1 MEEKIEEQTERLN
14 EAILNEA
21 LLKDKIYV
29 IRGVQVMLD
38 SDLAKIYGYTTK
50 RLNEQVKN
58 NIEKF
63 DEEDLMFQLT
73 KEEVEELSRSKILT
87 LNNENPNLKSK
98 ILTSS
103 LTNENEFL
111 RSKKSTSNYEN
122 ENTSSRSN
130 FSTLKSETN
139 IRRGSN
145 IKYLPY
151 AFTEQGVYML
161 MTVLKGELATKQSK
175 ALVRLFKK
183 MKDYVIE
190 NQEIL
195 NHRDF
200 LRLSLQT
207 AENAQN
213 IVEFRQKL
221 SEIDDKVENVVS
233 NLGDMVRKSEL
244 SPIMLNLG
252 KPEIPAGWL
261 VLNGQPV
268 ESDLA
273 YQQIYTLANK
283 SITIIDNYI
292 SLKTL
297 VLFKHTKQ
305 NVSVTI
311 FTDNTNN
318 GLHKVEFDDFCKEYP
333 ALKIDIK
340 KANNI
345 FHDRYIVLDYNSPD
359 EKIYHCGSSSKDGG
373 RKITTITKIDDTS
386 LYKPLL
392 AQLQNNQTLTL
403 K

>member
-1 MEEKIEEQTERLN
+1 MEEQNELLLN
-14 EAILNEA
+14 DAQ
-21 LLKDKIYV
+21 LKDKIYV

-38 SDLAKIYGYTTK
+38 SDLAEIYGYTTK

-73 KEEVEELSRSKILT
+73 KEETVAILRSKILN
-87 LNNENPNLKSK
+87 LENDN
-98 ILTSS
+98 
-103 LTNENEFL
+103 TNL
-111 RSKKSTSNYEN
+111 RSKISTSSWGGTRY
-122 ENTSSRSN
+122 TP
-130 FSTLKSETN
+130 F
-139 IRRGSN
+139 
-145 IKYLPY
+145 

-207 AENAQN
+207 ADNAQN
-213 IVEFRQKL
+213 IIEFRQKL
-221 SEIDDKVENVVS
+221 TEIDDKVENVVS

-252 KPEIPAGWL
+252 KPEIPPGWL

-268 ESDLA
+268 ENDLA

-283 SITIIDNYI
+283 TITIIDNYI

-297 VLFKHTKQ
+297 VLFKHAKQ

-311 FTDNTNN
+311 FTDNIHN
-318 GLHKVEFDDFCKEYP
+318 GLHKVEFDDFCKEYSG
-333 ALKIDIK
+333 LKIDLR

-345 FHDRYIVLDYNSPD
+345 FHDRYIILDYNTPD
-359 EKIYHCGSSSKDGG
+359 EKIYLCGSSSKDGG
-373 RKITTITKIDDTS
+373 RKITTISKIDDTS
-386 LYKPLL
+386 LFKPILS
-392 AQLQNNQTLTL
+392 QIQNNQILQL

>member
-1 MEEKIEEQTERLN
+1 MEEQNELIFGERQ
-14 EAILNEA
+14 
-21 LLKDKIYV
+21 LKDKIYF
-29 IRGVQVMLD
+29 IRGVQIMLD
-38 SDLAKIYGYTTK
+38 SDLAEIYGYTTK

-63 DEEDLMFQLT
+63 DEDDLMFQLT
-73 KEEVEELSRSKILT
+73 KEEVKELSRSKFST
-87 LNNENPNLKSK
+87 SK
-98 ILTSS
+98 I
-103 LTNENEFL
+103 E
-111 RSKKSTSNYEN
+111 K
-122 ENTSSRSN
+122 
-130 FSTLKSETN
+130 
-139 IRRGSN
+139 RGGRQYS
-145 IKYLPY
+145 PY

-213 IVEFRQKL
+213 IIEFRQKL
-221 SEIDDKVENVVS
+221 TEIDDKVESVVS

-252 KPEIPAGWL
+252 KPEIPPGWL

-268 ESDLA
+268 ENDLA

-283 SITIIDNYI
+283 TITIIDNYI

-297 VLFKHTKQ
+297 VLFKHAKQ

-311 FTDNTNN
+311 FTDNIHN
-318 GLHKVEFDDFCKEYP
+318 GLHKVEFDDFCKEYSG
-333 ALKIDIK
+333 LKIDLR

-345 FHDRYIVLDYNSPD
+345 FHDRYIILDYNTPD
-359 EKIYHCGSSSKDGG
+359 EKIFLCGSSSKDGG
-373 RKITTITKIDDTS
+373 RKITTISKIDDTS
-386 LYKPLL
+386 LFKPILS
-392 AQLQNNQTLTL
+392 QIQNNQALQL

>member
-1 MEEKIEEQTERLN
+1 MSEACLDQT
-14 EAILNEA
+14 
-21 LLKDKIYV
+21 Y
-29 IRGVQVMLD
+29 
-38 SDLAKIYGYTTK
+38 SDLAEIYGYTTK
-50 RLNEQVKN
+50 AFNQQVKN

-73 KEEVEELSRSKILT
+73 KEEAETILRSKILT
-87 LNNENPNLKSK
+87 LEQEEYNLRSKFSTSSLENTPNSSRTKFSTLNEDKLNLRSNNSTLEQENLNLRSK

-103 LTNENEFL
+103 WGGT
-111 RSKKSTSNYEN
+111 RYT
-122 ENTSSRSN
+122 
-130 FSTLKSETN
+130 
-139 IRRGSN
+139 
-145 IKYLPY
+145 PY

-175 ALVRLFKK
+175 ALVRLFKQ
-183 MKDYVIE
+183 MKDYIVD
-190 NQEIL
+190 NQQMI
-195 NHRDF
+195 NQRDF

-221 SEIDDKVENVVS
+221 TEIDDKVENVVS

-252 KPEIPAGWL
+252 KPEIPPGWL
-261 VLNGQPV
+261 ILNGQPV

-283 SITIIDNYI
+283 SISIIDNYI

-297 VLFKHTKQ
+297 VLFKHAKQ

-311 FTDNTNN
+311 YTDNTNN
-318 GLHKVEFDDFCKEYP
+318 GLHKVEFDDFCKEYSG
-333 ALKIDIK
+333 LKIDIK
-340 KANNI
+340 KADNI
-345 FHDRYIVLDYNSPD
+345 FHDRYIILDYNTPD

-373 RKITTITKIDDTS
+373 RKVTTITKIDDTS
-386 LYKPLL
+386 IYKPLL
-392 AQLQNNQTLTL
+392 AQLQKKQILVL

>member
-1 MEEKIEEQTERLN
+1 MEEQNELLLN
-14 EAILNEA
+14 ETQ
-21 LLKDKIYV
+21 LKDKIYV

-38 SDLAKIYGYTTK
+38 SDLAEIYGYTTK
-50 RLNEQVKN
+50 AFNQQVKN

-73 KEEVEELSRSKILT
+73 NEEVKELSRSKILT
-87 LNNENPNLKSK
+87 LNND
-98 ILTSS
+98 
-103 LTNENEFL
+103 FL
-111 RSKKSTSNYEN
+111 RSKFLTSKQDYDVD
-122 ENTSSRSN
+122 SDFSRSK
-130 FSTLKSETN
+130 FSTLKTETKTG
-139 IRRGSN
+139 RGSN
-145 IKYLPY
+145 IKYAPY

-161 MTVLKGELATKQSK
+161 MTVLKGDLATKQSK

-207 AENAQN
+207 ADNAQN
-213 IVEFRQKL
+213 IIEFRQKL
-221 SEIDDKVENVVS
+221 TEIDDKVENVVS

-252 KPEIPAGWL
+252 KPEIPPGWL

-268 ESDLA
+268 ENDLA

-283 SITIIDNYI
+283 TITIIDNYI

-297 VLFKHTKQ
+297 VLFKHAKQ

-311 FTDNTNN
+311 FTDNIHN
-318 GLHKVEFDDFCKEYP
+318 GLHKVEFDDFCKEYSG
-333 ALKIDIK
+333 LKIDLR

-345 FHDRYIVLDYNSPD
+345 FHDRYIILDYNTPD
-359 EKIYHCGSSSKDGG
+359 EKIYLCGSSSKDGG
-373 RKITTITKIDDTS
+373 RKITTISKIDDTS
-386 LYKPLL
+386 LFKPILS
-392 AQLQNNQTLTL
+392 QIQNNQILQL

>member
-1 MEEKIEEQTERLN
+1 MEEKTEVIIDEQ
-14 EAILNEA
+14 I
-21 LLKDKIYV
+21 LKDKIYV

-38 SDLAKIYGYTTK
+38 SDLAEIYGYTTK

-73 KEEVEELSRSKILT
+73 KEEKEII
-87 LNNENPNLKSK
+87 LKSK
-98 ILTSS
+98 ILT
-103 LTNENEFL
+103 LEQEEHNL
-111 RSKKSTSNYEN
+111 RSKISTSRLEN
-122 ENTSSRSN
+122 NTNLNLRSK
-130 FSTLKSETN
+130 FSTLEQGKYS
-139 IRRGSN
+139 
-145 IKYLPY
+145 KYLPY

-175 ALVRLFKK
+175 ALVRLFKQ
-183 MKDYVIE
+183 MKDYIVD
-190 NQEIL
+190 NQQMI
-195 NHRDF
+195 NQRDF

-213 IVEFRQKL
+213 IIEFRQKL
-221 SEIDDKVENVVS
+221 TEIDDKVENVVS

-252 KPEIPAGWL
+252 KPEIPPGWL
-261 VLNGQPV
+261 ILNGQPV

-283 SITIIDNYI
+283 SIAIIDNYI

-297 VLFKHTKQ
+297 VLFKHAKQ

-311 FTDNTNN
+311 YTDNTNN
-318 GLHKVEFDDFCKEYP
+318 GLHKVEFDDFCKEYSG
-333 ALKIDIK
+333 LKIDIK
-340 KANNI
+340 KADNI
-345 FHDRYIVLDYNSPD
+345 FHDRYIIIDYNTPD
-359 EKIYHCGSSSKDGG
+359 ERIYHCGSSSKDGG
-373 RKITTITKIDDTS
+373 RKVTTITKIDDTS
-386 LYKPLL
+386 IYKPLL
-392 AQLQNNQTLTL
+392 SQLQKKQVLVL

>member
-1 MEEKIEEQTERLN
+1 MEEQSELLLG
-14 EAILNEA
+14 EAQ
-21 LLKDKIYV
+21 LKDKIYV

-38 SDLAKIYGYTTK
+38 SDLAAIYGYTTK
-50 RLNEQVKN
+50 AFNQQVKN

-73 KEEVEELSRSKILT
+73 NDEVRELSRSKFLT
-87 LNNENPNLKSK
+87 LNNENPNL
-98 ILTSS
+98 
-103 LTNENEFL
+103 
-111 RSKKSTSNYEN
+111 RSKKLTSNWGG
-122 ENTSSRSN
+122 SRYS
-130 FSTLKSETN
+130 
-139 IRRGSN
+139 
-145 IKYLPY
+145 PY

-190 NQEIL
+190 NQEVL

-221 SEIDDKVENVVS
+221 TEIDDKVENVVS

-252 KPEIPAGWL
+252 KPEIPPGWL
-261 VLNGQPV
+261 ILNGQPV
-268 ESDLA
+268 ENDLA
-273 YQQIYTLANK
+273 YQQIYALANK
-283 SITIIDNYI
+283 SIAIIDNYI

-297 VLFKHTKQ
+297 VLFKHAKQ

-318 GLHKVEFDDFCKEYP
+318 GLHKLEFEDFCKEYSG
-333 ALKIDIK
+333 LKITIK

-345 FHDRYIVLDYNSPD
+345 FHDRYIILDYNTPD

-392 AQLQNNQTLTL
+392 AQIQNNQIYQFTL
-403 K
+403 

>member
-1 MEEKIEEQTERLN
+1 MEEQN
-14 EAILNEA
+14 ELILGEA
-21 LLKDKIYV
+21 QLKDKIYV

-38 SDLAKIYGYTTK
+38 ADLAEIYGYTTK
-50 RLNEQVKN
+50 AFNQQVKN

-73 KEEVEELSRSKILT
+73 KEEKDVI
-87 LNNENPNLKSK
+87 
-98 ILTSS
+98 
-103 LTNENEFL
+103 L
-111 RSKKSTSNYEN
+111 RSKFLTLEN
-122 ENTSSRSN
+122 ENTNLRSKFLTSSWGGTRY
-130 FSTLKSETN
+130 
-139 IRRGSN
+139 I
-145 IKYLPY
+145 PY

-190 NQEIL
+190 NQEVL

-221 SEIDDKVENVVS
+221 TEIDDKVENVVS
-233 NLGDMVRKSEL
+233 NLGGMVRKSEL

-252 KPEIPAGWL
+252 KPEIPPGWL
-261 VLNGQPV
+261 ILNGQPV
-268 ESDLA
+268 ENDLA

-283 SITIIDNYI
+283 TITIIDNYI

-297 VLFKHTKQ
+297 VLFKHAKQ
-305 NVSVTI
+305 NISVTI
-311 FTDNTNN
+311 FTDNINN
-318 GLHKVEFDDFCKEYP
+318 GLHKVEFDDFCKEYSG
-333 ALKIDIK
+333 LKINIK

-345 FHDRYIVLDYNSPD
+345 FHDRYIILDYNTPD

-392 AQLQNNQTLTL
+392 AKIQNNQSLQL

>member
-1 MEEKIEEQTERLN
+1 MSEACLDQT
-14 EAILNEA
+14 
-21 LLKDKIYV
+21 Y
-29 IRGVQVMLD
+29 
-38 SDLAKIYGYTTK
+38 SDLAEIYGYTTK
-50 RLNEQVKN
+50 AFNQQVKN

-73 KEEVEELSRSKILT
+73 KEEAETILRSKILT
-87 LNNENPNLKSK
+87 LEQEEYNLRSKFSTSSLENTPNSSRTKFSTLNEDKLNLRSNNSTLEQENLNLRSK

-103 LTNENEFL
+103 WGGT
-111 RSKKSTSNYEN
+111 RYT
-122 ENTSSRSN
+122 
-130 FSTLKSETN
+130 
-139 IRRGSN
+139 
-145 IKYLPY
+145 PY

-175 ALVRLFKK
+175 ALVRLFKQ
-183 MKDYVIE
+183 MKDYIVD
-190 NQEIL
+190 NQQMI
-195 NHRDF
+195 NQRDF

-221 SEIDDKVENVVS
+221 TEIDDKVENVVS

-252 KPEIPAGWL
+252 KPEIPPGWL
-261 VLNGQPV
+261 ILNGQPV

-283 SITIIDNYI
+283 SISIIDNYI

-297 VLFKHTKQ
+297 VLFKHAKQ

-311 FTDNTNN
+311 YTDNTNN
-318 GLHKVEFDDFCKEYP
+318 GLHKVEFDDFCKEYSG
-333 ALKIDIK
+333 LKIDIK
-340 KANNI
+340 KADNI
-345 FHDRYIVLDYNSPD
+345 FHDRYIILDYNTPD
-359 EKIYHCGSSSKDGG
+359 ERIYHCGSSSKDGG
-373 RKITTITKIDDTS
+373 RKVTTITKIDDTS
-386 LYKPLL
+386 IYKPLL
-392 AQLQNNQTLTL
+392 TQLQKKQILVL

>member
-1 MEEKIEEQTERLN
+1 MEEQN
-14 EAILNEA
+14 ELILGETQ
-21 LLKDKIYV
+21 LKDKIYV

-38 SDLAKIYGYTTK
+38 SDLAEIYGYTTK

-73 KEEVEELSRSKILT
+73 KEEVMELPRSKFST
-87 LNNENPNLKSK
+87 LNNDFLRSKFLTSKLENPNLKSK
-98 ILTSS
+98 ISTSS
-103 LTNENEFL
+103 WGGT
-111 RSKKSTSNYEN
+111 RK
-122 ENTSSRSN
+122 
-130 FSTLKSETN
+130 
-139 IRRGSN
+139 
-145 IKYLPY
+145 LPY

-213 IVEFRQKL
+213 IIEFRQKL
-221 SEIDDKVENVVS
+221 TEIDDKVENVVS

-252 KPEIPAGWL
+252 KPEIPPGWL
-261 VLNGQPV
+261 ILNGQPV
-268 ESDLA
+268 ENDLA
-273 YQQIYTLANK
+273 YQQIYTLVNK
-283 SITIIDNYI
+283 TITIIDNYI

-297 VLFKHTKQ
+297 VLFKHAKQ
-305 NVSVTI
+305 NISVTI
-311 FTDNTNN
+311 FTDNINN
-318 GLHKVEFDDFCKEYP
+318 GLHKVEFDDFCKEYSG
-333 ALKIDIK
+333 LKINIK

-345 FHDRYIVLDYNSPD
+345 FHDRYIILDYNMPD

-392 AQLQNNQTLTL
+392 AQLQNNKTLQL
-403 K
+403 R

>member
-1 MEEKIEEQTERLN
+1 MEEKTEVIID
-14 EAILNEA
+14 EKI
-21 LLKDKIYV
+21 LKDKIYL

-38 SDLAKIYGYTTK
+38 SDLAEIYGYTTK
-50 RLNEQVKN
+50 AFNQQVKN

-63 DEEDLMFQLT
+63 DEDFMFQLSD
-73 KEEVEELSRSKILT
+73 EEVKELSRSKILT
-87 LNNENPNLKSK
+87 LNNDFLKSK

-103 LTNENEFL
+103 LDNKPN
-111 RSKKSTSNYEN
+111 
-122 ENTSSRSN
+122 SSRSN
-130 FSTLKSETN
+130 FPTLNKDKLNLRSNNSTLEQENLNLRSKILTSSWGGT
-139 IRRGSN
+139 R
-145 IKYLPY
+145 YTPY

-175 ALVRLFKK
+175 ALVRLFKQ
-183 MKDYVIE
+183 MKDYIVD
-190 NQEIL
+190 NQQMI
-195 NHRDF
+195 NQRDF

-221 SEIDDKVENVVS
+221 TEIDDKVENVVS

-252 KPEIPAGWL
+252 KPEIPPGWL
-261 VLNGQPV
+261 ILNGQPV

-283 SITIIDNYI
+283 SISIIDNYI

-297 VLFKHTKQ
+297 ILFKHTKQ
-305 NVSVTI
+305 NISVTI
-311 FTDNTNN
+311 YTDNTNN
-318 GLHKVEFDDFCKEYP
+318 GLHKVEFDDFCKEYSG
-333 ALKIDIK
+333 LKIDIK
-340 KANNI
+340 KADNI
-345 FHDRYIVLDYNSPD
+345 FHDRYIILDYNTSD

-373 RKITTITKIDDTS
+373 RKVTTITKIDDTS
-386 LYKPLL
+386 IYKPLL
-392 AQLQNNQTLTL
+392 AQLQKKQTLVL

>member
-1 MEEKIEEQTERLN
+1 MEDKTE
-14 EAILNEA
+14 IIIDDK
-21 LLKDKIYV
+21 LLKDKIYL
-29 IRGVQVMLD
+29 IRGVQVILD
-38 SDLAKIYGYTTK
+38 SDLAEIYGYTTK

-73 KEEVEELSRSKILT
+73 KEEKDIT
-87 LNNENPNLKSK
+87 NNIN
-98 ILTSS
+98 
-103 LTNENEFL
+103 L
-111 RSKKSTSNYEN
+111 RSK
-122 ENTSSRSN
+122 
-130 FSTLKSETN
+130 FSTLEQGKYS
-139 IRRGSN
+139 
-145 IKYLPY
+145 KYLPY

-175 ALVRLFKK
+175 ALVRLFKR
-183 MKDYVIE
+183 MKDYIVD
-190 NQEIL
+190 NQQMI
-195 NHRDF
+195 NQRDF

-213 IVEFRQKL
+213 IIEFRQKL
-221 SEIDDKVENVVS
+221 TEIDDKVENVVS

-252 KPEIPAGWL
+252 KPEIPPGWL
-261 VLNGQPV
+261 ILNGQPV

-283 SITIIDNYI
+283 SIAIIDNYI

-297 VLFKHTKQ
+297 VLFKHAKQ

-311 FTDNTNN
+311 YTDNINS
-318 GLHKVEFDDFCKEYP
+318 GLHKVEFDDFCKEYSG
-333 ALKIDIK
+333 LKIDIK
-340 KANNI
+340 KADNI
-345 FHDRYIVLDYNSPD
+345 FHDRYIILDYNTPD

-373 RKITTITKIDDTS
+373 RKVTTITKIDDTS
-386 LYKPLL
+386 IYKPLL
-392 AQLQNNQTLTL
+392 AQLQKKKILVL

>member
-1 MEEKIEEQTERLN
+1 MEEKTEIIIDEQ
-14 EAILNEA
+14 I
-21 LLKDKIYV
+21 LKDKIYL

-38 SDLAKIYGYTTK
+38 SDLAEIYGYTTK

-63 DEEDLMFQLT
+63 DEEDLMFRLSDN
-73 KEEVEELSRSKILT
+73 EVKELSKLKNFTLNDDFLRSKFLT
-87 LNNENPNLKSK
+87 SKQDDSNLKSK
-98 ILTSS
+98 FLTSS
-103 LTNENEFL
+103 LEPNPDFL
-111 RSKKSTSNYEN
+111 RSKNSTSKQDDSNLK
-122 ENTSSRSN
+122 SN
-130 FSTLKSETN
+130 FSTSSWGGK
-139 IRRGSN
+139 R
-145 IKYLPY
+145 KLPY

-175 ALVRLFKK
+175 ALVRLFKQ
-183 MKDYVIE
+183 MKDYIVD
-190 NQEIL
+190 NQQMI
-195 NHRDF
+195 NQRDF

-213 IVEFRQKL
+213 IIEFRQKL
-221 SEIDDKVENVVS
+221 TEIDDKVETVVS

-252 KPEIPAGWL
+252 KPEIPPGWL
-261 VLNGQPV
+261 ILNGQPV

-283 SITIIDNYI
+283 SISIIDNYI

-297 VLFKHTKQ
+297 VLFKHAKQ

-311 FTDNTNN
+311 YTDNTNN
-318 GLHKVEFDDFCKEYP
+318 GLHKVEFDDFCKEYSG
-333 ALKIDIK
+333 LKIDIK
-340 KANNI
+340 KADNI
-345 FHDRYIVLDYNSPD
+345 FHDRYIIIDYNTPD

-373 RKITTITKIDDTS
+373 RKVTTITKIDDTS
-386 LYKPLL
+386 IYKPLL
-392 AQLQNNQTLTL
+392 AQLQKKQILVL

>member
-1 MEEKIEEQTERLN
+1 MKEQNELLLN
-14 EAILNEA
+14 ETK
-21 LLKDKIYV
+21 LKDKIYV

-38 SDLAKIYGYTTK
+38 SDLAGIYGYTTK

-73 KEEVEELSRSKILT
+73 KEETDAILRSKNFTLENDNTNLRSKI
-87 LNNENPNLKSK
+87 S
-98 ILTSS
+98 TSS
-103 LTNENEFL
+103 LENDNL
-111 RSKKSTSNYEN
+111 RPNFSTSNWGGTRY
-122 ENTSSRSN
+122 T
-130 FSTLKSETN
+130 
-139 IRRGSN
+139 
-145 IKYLPY
+145 PY

-207 AENAQN
+207 ADNAQN
-213 IVEFRQKL
+213 IIEFRQKL
-221 SEIDDKVENVVS
+221 TEIDDKVENVVS

-252 KPEIPAGWL
+252 KPEIPPGWL
-261 VLNGQPV
+261 ILNGQPV
-268 ESDLA
+268 ENDLA

-283 SITIIDNYI
+283 TITIIDNY
-292 SLKTL
+292 
-297 VLFKHTKQ
+297 
-305 NVSVTI
+305 
-311 FTDNTNN
+311 
-318 GLHKVEFDDFCKEYP
+318 CKEYSG
-333 ALKIDIK
+333 LKIDIK

-345 FHDRYIVLDYNSPD
+345 FHDRYIILDYNTSD
-359 EKIYHCGSSSKDGG
+359 EKIFLCGSSSKDGG
-373 RKITTITKIDDTS
+373 RKITTISKIDDTS
-386 LYKPLL
+386 LFKPILS
-392 AQLQNNQTLTL
+392 QIQNNQMLQL

>member
-1 MEEKIEEQTERLN
+1 MEEQN
-14 EAILNEA
+14 ELLLSEA

-38 SDLAKIYGYTTK
+38 SDLAEIYGYTTK
-50 RLNEQVKN
+50 AFNQQVKN

-73 KEEVEELSRSKILT
+73 NEEVKELSRSKILT
-87 LNNENPNLKSK
+87 LNND
-98 ILTSS
+98 
-103 LTNENEFL
+103 FL
-111 RSKKSTSNYEN
+111 RSKFLTSKQDYDVD
-122 ENTSSRSN
+122 SDFSRSK
-130 FSTLKSETN
+130 FSTLKTETKAG
-139 IRRGSN
+139 RGSN
-145 IKYLPY
+145 IKYAPY

-161 MTVLKGELATKQSK
+161 MTVLKGDLATKQSK

-207 AENAQN
+207 ADNAQN
-213 IVEFRQKL
+213 IIEFRQKL
-221 SEIDDKVENVVS
+221 TEIDDKVENVVS

-252 KPEIPAGWL
+252 KPEIPPGWL

-268 ESDLA
+268 ENDLA

-283 SITIIDNYI
+283 TITIIDNYI

-297 VLFKHTKQ
+297 VLFKHAKQ

-311 FTDNTNN
+311 FTDNIHN
-318 GLHKVEFDDFCKEYP
+318 GLHKVEFDDFCKEYSG
-333 ALKIDIK
+333 LKIDIK

-345 FHDRYIVLDYNSPD
+345 FHDRYIILDYNTPD
-359 EKIYHCGSSSKDGG
+359 EKIFLCGSSSKDGG
-373 RKITTITKIDDTS
+373 RKITTISKIDDTS
-386 LYKPLL
+386 LFKPILS
-392 AQLQNNQTLTL
+392 QIQNNQILQL

>member
-1 MEEKIEEQTERLN
+1 MEEKTEVIIDEQ
-14 EAILNEA
+14 
-21 LLKDKIYV
+21 LLKDKIYL

-38 SDLAKIYGYTTK
+38 SDLAEIYGYTTK

-73 KEEVEELSRSKILT
+73 KEEKDIILRSKAIT
-87 LNNENPNLKSK
+87 LKKDEILKSK
-98 ILTSS
+98 ISTSS
-103 LTNENEFL
+103 LEKQTDSSRSDFLTLSKDNFIL
-111 RSKKSTSNYEN
+111 RSK
-122 ENTSSRSN
+122 
-130 FSTLKSETN
+130 FSTLEQGKYS
-139 IRRGSN
+139 
-145 IKYLPY
+145 KYLPY

-175 ALVRLFKK
+175 ALVRLFKQ
-183 MKDYVIE
+183 MKDYIVD
-190 NQEIL
+190 NQQMI
-195 NHRDF
+195 NQRDF

-213 IVEFRQKL
+213 MVEFRKKL
-221 SEIDDKVENVVS
+221 TEIDDKVETVVS
-233 NLGDMVRKSEL
+233 NLGDMVRRSEL

-252 KPEIPAGWL
+252 KPEIPPGWL
-261 VLNGQPV
+261 ILNGQPV

-273 YQQIYTLANK
+273 YQQIYSLANM

-297 VLFKHTKQ
+297 VLFKHAKQ

-311 FTDNTNN
+311 YTDNINN
-318 GLHKVEFDDFCKEYP
+318 GLHKVEFDDFCKEYSG
-333 ALKIDIK
+333 LKIDIK
-340 KANNI
+340 KADNI
-345 FHDRYIVLDYNSPD
+345 IHDRYIILDYNTPN

-373 RKITTITKIDDTS
+373 RKVTTITKIDDTS
-386 LYKPLL
+386 IYKPLL
-392 AQLQNNQTLTL
+392 AKLQKNLPLIL

>member
-1 MEEKIEEQTERLN
+1 MEEQNELLLN
-14 EAILNEA
+14 ETQ
-21 LLKDKIYV
+21 LKDKIYV

-38 SDLAKIYGYTTK
+38 SDLAEIYGYTTK
-50 RLNEQVKN
+50 AFNQQVKN

-73 KEEVEELSRSKILT
+73 KEEVKELSRSNFLTLDNDFLRSKILT
-87 LNNENPNLKSK
+87 SK
-98 ILTSS
+98 NRTDLEHNI
-103 LTNENEFL
+103 L
-111 RSKKSTSNYEN
+111 RSKISTS
-122 ENTSSRSN
+122 
-130 FSTLKSETN
+130 KIET
-139 IRRGSN
+139 RGGRQYS
-145 IKYLPY
+145 PY

-213 IVEFRQKL
+213 IIEFRQKL
-221 SEIDDKVENVVS
+221 TEIDDKVESVVS

-252 KPEIPAGWL
+252 KPEIPPGWL
-261 VLNGQPV
+261 ILNGQPV
-268 ESDLA
+268 ENDLA

-283 SITIIDNYI
+283 TITIIDNYI

-297 VLFKHTKQ
+297 VLFKHAKQ

-311 FTDNTNN
+311 FTDNINN
-318 GLHKVEFDDFCKEYP
+318 GLHKVEFDDFCKEYSG
-333 ALKIDIK
+333 LKIAIK

-345 FHDRYIVLDYNSPD
+345 FHDRYIILDYNMPD

-386 LYKPLL
+386 LYKLLL
-392 AQLQNNQTLTL
+392 AQLQNNQTLQL
-403 K
+403 R

>member
-1 MEEKIEEQTERLN
+1 MEEKTEIIIDEQ
-14 EAILNEA
+14 I
-21 LLKDKIYV
+21 LKDKIYL

-38 SDLAKIYGYTTK
+38 SDLAEIYGYTTK

-73 KEEVEELSRSKILT
+73 KEEKDIT
-87 LNNENPNLKSK
+87 NNIN
-98 ILTSS
+98 
-103 LTNENEFL
+103 L
-111 RSKKSTSNYEN
+111 RSK
-122 ENTSSRSN
+122 
-130 FSTLKSETN
+130 FSTLEQGKYS
-139 IRRGSN
+139 
-145 IKYLPY
+145 KYLPY

-175 ALVRLFKK
+175 ALVRLFKQ
-183 MKDYVIE
+183 MKDYIVD
-190 NQEIL
+190 NQQMI
-195 NHRDF
+195 NQRDF

-213 IVEFRQKL
+213 IIKFRQKL
-221 SEIDDKVENVVS
+221 TEIDDKVENVVS

-252 KPEIPAGWL
+252 KPEIPPGWL
-261 VLNGQPV
+261 ILNGQPV

-273 YQQIYTLANK
+273 YQQIYTLATK
-283 SITIIDNYI
+283 SIAIIDNYI

-297 VLFKHTKQ
+297 VLFKHAKQ

-311 FTDNTNN
+311 YTDNINS
-318 GLHKVEFDDFCKEYP
+318 GLHKVEFDDFCKEYSG
-333 ALKIDIK
+333 LKIDIK
-340 KANNI
+340 KADNI
-345 FHDRYIVLDYNSPD
+345 FHDRYIILDYNSPD

-373 RKITTITKIDDTS
+373 RKVTTITKIDDTS
-386 LYKPLL
+386 IYKPLL
-392 AQLQNNQTLTL
+392 AQLKKKQILVL

>member
-1 MEEKIEEQTERLN
+1 MEEQN
-14 EAILNEA
+14 ELILGETQ
-21 LLKDKIYV
+21 LKDKIYV

-38 SDLAKIYGYTTK
+38 ADLAEIYGYTTK
-50 RLNEQVKN
+50 AFNQQVKN

-63 DEEDLMFQLT
+63 DEDDLMFQLT
-73 KEEVEELSRSKILT
+73 KEEKDVILRSKFMT
-87 LNNENPNLKSK
+87 LENGNTNLRSK

-103 LTNENEFL
+103 WGGT
-111 RSKKSTSNYEN
+111 RY
-122 ENTSSRSN
+122 
-130 FSTLKSETN
+130 
-139 IRRGSN
+139 I
-145 IKYLPY
+145 PY

-213 IVEFRQKL
+213 IVEVRQKL
-221 SEIDDKVENVVS
+221 TEIDDKVENVVS

-252 KPEIPAGWL
+252 KPEIPPGWL
-261 VLNGQPV
+261 ILNGQPV
-268 ESDLA
+268 ENDLA

-283 SITIIDNYI
+283 TITIIDNYI

-297 VLFKHTKQ
+297 VLFKHAKQ

-318 GLHKVEFDDFCKEYP
+318 GLHKVEFDDFCKEYSG
-333 ALKIDIK
+333 LKIAIK

-345 FHDRYIVLDYNSPD
+345 FHDRYIILDYNTPD

-392 AQLQNNQTLTL
+392 AQLQNNQTLQL
-403 K
+403 R